1 MQCEMNLIGTT
12 RPLLSP
18 NSCGSSCSSDCSTL
32 RLLDKEAKTTLQ
44 LLPPEEN
51 PLYVQQGDYMNLK
64 IASISKIV
72 LLVLILITL
81 SAPLAFSQ
89 ESENESQAV
98 PANQLPLFDGV
109 PTVRTDIHHDVSL
122 PLRDLAAIAPQPV
135 GIFHEIGRAHV

>member
-1 MQCEMNLIGTT
+1 
-12 RPLLSP
+12 
-18 NSCGSSCSSDCSTL
+18 
-32 RLLDKEAKTTLQ
+32 
-44 LLPPEEN
+44 
-51 PLYVQQGDYMNLK
+51 MNLK

-122 PLRDLAAIAPQPV
+122 PLRALAAIAPQPV
-135 GIFHEIGRAHV
+135 GIFHHEAQPLRPIPPPGMTAPQLHEPFHTPFVPPSPTPTHPLTRF